1 MSMKYKTLLTLIL
14 TPLAATSALSAP
26 PQAFLRQ
33 AALTDNS
40 EIRIGALAQAR
51 GASQAAREAGR
62 RLQADHRASQRAAAP
77 LMARYRLRPP
87 AGLLPEARNEMRRL
101 QSLRGRAFDRELAT
115 FNISAHQRAIALFQ
129 AQARSGDRDTAAF
142 ARNQLPVLRHHLQ
155 MARDLLRA
163 SR

>member
-1 MSMKYKTLLTLIL
+1 VKFKTLLTL
-14 TPLAATSALSAP
+14 TFAPLAATAALSAP
-26 PQAFLRQ
+26 PQTFLRQ

-40 EIRIGALAQAR
+40 EIQLGALAQSR

-62 RLQADHRASQRAAAP
+62 MLQRDHRASQRAAAP
-77 LMARYRLRPP
+77 LMARYRVRPP
-87 AGLLPEARNEMRRL
+87 AGMLPEARNEMRRL

-115 FNISAHQRAIALFQ
+115 FNVAAHQRAIALFQ
-129 AQARSGDRDTAAF
+129 AQARSGDRPTAAF
-142 ARNQLPVLRHHLQ
+142 AEAQLPVLRHHLQ